1 MMASAVCFRGECSY
15 DGAVGSCL
23 SCHVIVHWPIR
34 PCRDRPGCSLQS
46 GKVNPDASPGIGLLG
61 CAPWSPGWAHP
72 DKPMPMTTIS
82 TESIIVFMA
91 NPSNAEVAD
100 RDSHHGRHLLVG

>member
-1 MMASAVCFRGECSY
+1 
-15 DGAVGSCL
+15 L
-23 SCHVIVHWPIR
+23 
-34 PCRDRPGCSLQS
+34 LQS
-46 GKVNPDASPGIGLLG
+46 GKVNPDASPGIGLSG

-82 TESIIVFMA
+82 AESIIVFMA